1 MGVSQILDKIDE
13 NQKLGKSNVRPV
25 TGKRRYFM
33 LLVNSSEY
41 KEGEVAFYRG
51 LTTKNNPYPFLSP
64 EYWRWQEGLL
74 GNGHPR
80 EWHVNPEPYK

>member
-13 NQKLGKSNVRPV
+13 LGKSNVRPV

-64 EYWRWQEGLL
+64 EYWRWHEGLL
-74 GNGHPR
+74 GNCRPR
-80 EWHVNPEPYK
+80 EWHNS